1 MLNPARPLKKPWHLP
16 TLWQDTLFARLFVL
30 LWATLVLSHAVAFVV
45 VTQLAIP
52 LTRPGVVA
60 DGAHQPRPAVV
71 FPSLPP
77 AGGSASSELPA
88 RHDDLPGLPLPLL
101 LLDYAIRLLV
111 MGLGAWWGSRW
122 LALPVKRLVNAA
134 HAMGSA
140 LEQGQPPPPLDE
152 KRGTVEAQQAAT
164 VFNRLA
170 TDLYTAFRSR
180 ELLFATVSHDLRTPM
195 TRIRLRLESHPG
207 PAEVAQCIAD
217 IAQMDELVRSALA
230 MVRQSAGSQALQP
243 TRIDALL
250 QAVVDDYADMGQ
262 PLVWP
267 EAQTTPP
274 ITALADPLALR
285 RVLDNVIQ
293 NALRHASQVQLS
305 LWFAPDTATVTIAL
319 EDDGPGMAE
328 SQLASL
334 LAPAAPAMGLQGSV
348 SGHGSAQ
355 AGGQGSGLGL
365 YIAHDLMR
373 LQGGSMVLTNR
384 PEGGLRVEIRLQ
396 RNND

>member
-1 MLNPARPLKKPWHLP
+1 MLNPPPPLKKPWHLP
-16 TLWQDTLFARLFVL
+16 TLWQDTLFARLFLL

-52 LTRPGVVA
+52 LTRPSVAA
-60 DGAHQPRPAVV
+60 DGTHHPRPAVV

-88 RHDDLPGLPLPLL
+88 RHDDMPGLPLPLL

-122 LALPVKRLVNAA
+122 LALPVRRLVNAA
-134 HAMGSA
+134 HAMGNA

-250 QAVVDDYADMGQ
+250 QAVVDDNADMGQ
-262 PLVWP
+262 PLVWS

-305 LWFAPDTATVTIAL
+305 LWFAPDTSTVTIAL

-328 SQLASL
+328 SQLARL

-396 RNND
+396 RNSD

>member
-1 MLNPARPLKKPWHLP
+1 
-16 TLWQDTLFARLFVL
+16 
-30 LWATLVLSHAVAFVV
+30 
-45 VTQLAIP
+45 
-52 LTRPGVVA
+52 
-60 DGAHQPRPAVV
+60 
-71 FPSLPP
+71 
-77 AGGSASSELPA
+77 
-88 RHDDLPGLPLPLL
+88 
-101 LLDYAIRLLV
+101 
-111 MGLGAWWGSRW
+111 
-122 LALPVKRLVNAA
+122 
-134 HAMGSA
+134 MGSA

-230 MVRQSAGSQALQP
+230 MVRQSAGSQAMQP

-250 QAVVDDYADMGQ
+250 QAVVDDYAETGA
-262 PLVWP
+262 PLEWP
-267 EAQTTPP
+267 ESAATPP
-274 ITALADPLALR
+274 VTVRADPLALR

-293 NALRHASQVQLS
+293 NALRHASHVQLS
-305 LWFAPDTATVTIAL
+305 LWFAPDTSTVTIAL
-319 EDDGPGMAE
+319 EDNGPGMAE
-328 SQLASL
+328 SQLARL
-334 LAPAAPAMGLQGSV
+334 LAPAAHATRLQGSG
-348 SGHGSAQ
+348 SGSAQ

-373 LQGGSMVLTNR
+373 LQGGTMVLTNR
-384 PEGGLRVEIRLQ
+384 PEGGLRVEIAW
-396 RNND
+396 